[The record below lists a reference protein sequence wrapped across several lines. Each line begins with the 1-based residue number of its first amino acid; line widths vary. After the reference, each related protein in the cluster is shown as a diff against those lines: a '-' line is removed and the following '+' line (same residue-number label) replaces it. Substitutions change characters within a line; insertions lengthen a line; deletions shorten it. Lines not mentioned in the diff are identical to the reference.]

1 MHYKRRNNWKL
12 KVTLES
18 VLTDI
23 RQRPSVISVSVAL
36 FTDIGCTSKEL
47 CSQRSIYL
55 NILRNKTA
63 SLDFLIRNKL
73 ERRNLCKTNKIYEK
87 KGNSHSIFTLILF
100 LLVLPFFTSS
110 LSKIHFPVPVIK
122 FKQYH
127 YLYLSLNIHFQP
139 RNKPIIL
146 KSTYLISWM
155 NLSSILIH

>member
-1 MHYKRRNNWKL
+1 MEIKSYFGICAYRH
-12 KVTLES
+12 
-18 VLTDI
+18 
-23 RQRPSVISVSVAL
+23 PSETKCHFCLMCRCTIAQCGPVAL

-87 KGNSHSIFTLILF
+87 KGNSHSIFTLILC

-110 LSKIHFPVPVIK
+110 LSKIHFPVSVIK

-127 YLYLSLNIHFQP
+127 YLYLSLNIHFQQS
-139 RNKPIIL
+139 NKPIIL
-146 KSTYLISWM
+146 KSTYLIS
-155 NLSSILIH
+155 